1 MPQRRGFLAPQNT
14 FLDTIATRF
23 DGTHSNFVLGNA
35 QAKERPIVYC
45 SDGFCELTGFAR
57 AQVMSRGCACRFLWG
72 ERTADEEKAKIED
85 SLEEQKELKTEVIFY
100 TKTRSPFLCLL
111 DIVPIKNEKGEV
123 VLFLAS
129 HKDITKEK
137 RSRCG
142 VSSPSGD
149 SSNSQ
154 ADPSGLANNVSPS
167 AGRPRSRI
175 SEASGPADTA
185 DNESASSGSV
195 GSGSSPDEEEANDED
210 AEECSTAY
218 KYQRRRSRAVLYHLS
233 GQFESK
239 SKNKTFSQLNKIQN
253 LSGKSTLPEYKVQE
267 VKRSK
272 GILLHYGLLKITWD
286 WLILLCTFYIAI
298 MVPYNAAN
306 SSGKLRK
313 ANGADD
319 AGIAVDLLVEV
330 VFIADICINFR
341 TTFVSKSGQ
350 VVYCQRMIAINYIK
364 TWFFLDLLAAVPFDI
379 IILISN
385 AVSSDLASKMETFNL
400 MKLARMLR
408 LLKLYQKIDR
418 YAQYSSLVL
427 LLLISMFAL
436 SAHWFACI
444 WLVIGRKQL
453 EVNQTREISWISK
466 LSSDINAPFDF
477 SCSSGAPDEDAS
489 SGNGSCSVGGPA
501 KASRY
506 ITALYYTCSSLTSIG
521 FGNVSANT
529 DHEKIFS
536 ICVMLIGALMH
547 AAVFGNVTALIQKM
561 YAKRAAYTAKTQELK
576 DFTRTHHIPK
586 HLKRRMQE
594 FFQAMWSIN
603 RGINPSEI
611 MKDFPEELRGDIALH
626 LNREILSLPIFET
639 ASQGCL
645 KAIAQQ
651 IQTVFCRPEEYLV
664 HSGDVLKYI
673 YFVVNGSMEIL
684 KENMVVAI
692 LGKGDLFGTD
702 IKNPEGLMRSMCD
715 VRSLTYCDVQCIEL
729 KGLIELLLQYPEYH
743 EKFKEDLLHD
753 LTYNMREGSDLEEE
767 EYLNEHSTIMPA
779 ITLPSIG
786 EEKEG
791 DEDDDDEDSERSTD
805 DEGENQGGSSGRK
818 KFDSDPSIGCQDNA
832 VDKRRSPPPPPP
844 PQQVLSQQ
852 LTESSSSNNSEA
864 PR

>member
-1 MPQRRGFLAPQNT
+1 
-14 FLDTIATRF
+14 
-23 DGTHSNFVLGNA
+23 SNFVLGNA

-100 TKTRSPFLCLL
+100 TKTPFCSDAACIKLFKFYFLRALAVGDEAESPPGLKGGSSPSGVAEKYRQAAAHRGSPFLCLL

-154 ADPSGLANNVSPS
+154 ADPSDLANNVSPS

-385 AVSSDLASKMETFNL
+385 AVSSDLASKM
-400 MKLARMLR
+400 
-408 LLKLYQKIDR
+408 KIDR

-603 RGINPSEI
+603 RGINPS
-611 MKDFPEELRGDIALH
+611 
-626 LNREILSLPIFET
+626 
-639 ASQGCL
+639 
-645 KAIAQQ
+645 
-651 IQTVFCRPEEYLV
+651 
-664 HSGDVLKYI
+664 
-673 YFVVNGSMEIL
+673 
-684 KENMVVAI
+684 
-692 LGKGDLFGTD
+692 
-702 IKNPEGLMRSMCD
+702 
-715 VRSLTYCDVQCIEL
+715 
-729 KGLIELLLQYPEYH
+729 
-743 EKFKEDLLHD
+743 
-753 LTYNMREGSDLEEE
+753 
-767 EYLNEHSTIMPA
+767 
-779 ITLPSIG
+779 
-786 EEKEG
+786 
-791 DEDDDDEDSERSTD
+791 
-805 DEGENQGGSSGRK
+805 
-818 KFDSDPSIGCQDNA
+818 
-832 VDKRRSPPPPPP
+832 
-844 PQQVLSQQ
+844 
-852 LTESSSSNNSEA
+852 
-864 PR
+864 